1 LPKSAYIE
9 LTKFFTE
16 ELKMARQK
24 LTPGRI
30 NSFPNPQKGQVFI
43 WDSEVP
49 GLGIRATASAKVYI
63 MQAKLYGKDIRIKI
77 GDTRSWHIDG
87 ARQEARRLKS
97 LMESGTDPRNEKKER
112 IAAEQLKRDQEKRE
126 SITLLEIWPV
136 YLKARQPKWG
146 ERHYQDHI
154 ALAAPG
160 GDSYKRRDGKT
171 KPGPLATLMPLKLSE
186 ITHDRIEAWLKTES
200 IERGARVRLAFSLLR
215 AFFKWCDTQSAY
227 KGLTAP
233 DVCSSWL
240 KREYIPKMEP
250 NNDCLQREQLKSW
263 FEYVIQ
269 LDNLVM
275 SSYLQALLL
284 TGARKNELA
293 DLQWA
298 DVDFQWDAITI
309 RDKVSGKRTIP
320 LTPYVKS
327 LISQLPRRNTYVFSS
342 PTSQSGRV
350 TYPRQPHDRAL
361 VKAQIPGLTIHGL
374 RRSFG
379 TLSEWVECPTGVVAQ
394 IMGHKPSA
402 TAEKHYR
409 QRPLD
414 LLRMWH
420 NKIERW
426 ILGQAGLEQPEN
438 DKTD

>member
-1 LPKSAYIE
+1 
-9 LTKFFTE
+9 
-16 ELKMARQK
+16 MARQK

-30 NSFPNPQKGQVFI
+30 SSLQNPENGQTFL

-49 GLGIRATASAKVYI
+49 GLGIRATASAKVFI
-63 MQAKLYGKDIRIKI
+63 MQGKLDGKDIRMKI
-77 GDTRSWHIDG
+77 GDTRTWHIDG

-97 LMESGTDPRNEKKER
+97 LMESGIDPRNEKKER
-112 IAAEQLKRDQEKRE
+112 IANEQMKREQEKKV
-126 SITLLEIWPV
+126 SITLSEIWPA

-146 ERHYQDHI
+146 ERHYKDHI
-154 ALAAPG
+154 DLAAPG

-171 KPGPLATLMPLKLSE
+171 KPGPLAALMNLKLSE
-186 ITHDRIEAWLKTES
+186 ITSEHLEEWLKKES

-215 AFFKWCDTQSAY
+215 AFFRWCDTQPAY
-227 KGLTAP
+227 KGLTTP
-233 DVCSSWL
+233 DTCSTWL

-250 NNDCLQREQLKSW
+250 KSDCLQHEQLKAW
-263 FEYVIQ
+263 FDSVIR
-269 LDNLVM
+269 LENLVM
-275 SSYLQALLL
+275 SSYLQSLLL

-298 DVDFQWDAITI
+298 DVDFQWGTITI

-327 LISQLPRRNTYVFSS
+327 LISRLPKRNVYVFSS
-342 PTSQSGRV
+342 PTSKSGRV
-350 TYPRQPHDRAL
+350 TYPRQAHDRSLDTA
-361 VKAQIPGLTIHGL
+361 KIPGLTIHGL

-379 TLSEWVECPTGVVAQ
+379 TLSEWVECPTGIVAQ

-409 QRPLD
+409 QRPID
-414 LLRMWH
+414 LLRVWH
-420 NKIERW
+420 VKIETW
-426 ILGQAGLEQPEN
+426 ILEQAEIEQPETSETSF
-438 DKTD
+438 KLIKIK